1 MPLFF
6 FNHSSPGNVCVDDVG
21 TEFPSLEAAYLDTC
35 DAVLDIAFEM
45 LRTQQDPEDNS
56 FDIMDVEGH
65 VLMHV
70 PFSEVL
76 RPRRAAK
83 MPTVHRSH
91 RAIAACHREI
101 VRGQL
106 LKTELHA
113 EFEKI
118 QSALD
123 VIKTTLARMR
133 DLAPPQSPQ

>member
-6 FNHSSPGNVCVDDVG
+6 FNHSSAGNVCVDDIG
-21 TEFPSLEAAYLDTC
+21 TEFPSLESAYLDTC
-35 DAVLDIAFEM
+35 GAVLDIAFEK
-45 LRTQQDPEDNS
+45 LRTQQDPEDDS

-65 VLMHV
+65 LLMHV

-76 RPRRAAK
+76 RPRPAPK
-83 MPTVHRSH
+83 MPAVYRGHQAS
-91 RAIAACHREI
+91 AACHREI
-101 VRGQL
+101 VRSRQ

-123 VIKTTLARMR
+123 IIRTTLARMR
-133 DLAPPQSPQ
+133 NVAPPQSPK